1 MNSKP
6 EERERLAPEMAKAR
20 EAFVE
25 AQAKKLVAR
34 TGMSEKAARQVIV
47 RQCEGVLRPDIVL
60 PFDDPELAGCT
71 VGDVLADPER
81 FEGETLA
88 DPLEGVAYGRCV
100 AKIMRRADGTPW
112 IHSFAHGR
120 TIYELKYDATSVR
133 KAMEKAAKEEVVAT
147 FALLAAD
154 ADLDAIELADLRQLA
169 KKLSGVGLRVI
180 DGALKAAQQK
190 QAAQDAMAA
199 RARRAARRQDPR
211 PQIRAPFPDEPWLP
225 QMGVLNDVIG
235 KVTTARPPARD
246 IDGDAMQVRKLPV
259 PNMHAFTQSEVNVE
273 PEETND

>member
-1 MNSKP
+1 MLANP
-6 EERERLAPEMAKAR
+6 E
-20 EAFVE
+20 
-25 AQAKKLVAR
+25 
-34 TGMSEKAARQVIV
+34 
-47 RQCEGVLRPDIVL
+47 C
-60 PFDDPELAGCT
+60 
-71 VGDVLADPER
+71 

-120 TIYELKYDATSVR
+120 TIYELKYDATAVR
-133 KAMEKAAKEEVVAT
+133 KAMEKAVKEEVVAT

-154 ADLDAIELADLRQLA
+154 ADIDAVELAELRQLA

-235 KVTTARPPARD
+235 RVTDSPATSARHRRRRNAGAHAPRSRTCTPSPS
-246 IDGDAMQVRKLPV
+246 RK
-259 PNMHAFTQSEVNVE
+259 
-273 PEETND
+273 

>member
-1 MNSKP
+1 
-6 EERERLAPEMAKAR
+6 MAKAR
-20 EAFVE
+20 AAFVE

-71 VGDVLADPER
+71 VGDVLANPE
-81 FEGETLA
+81 FYEGETLA

-120 TIYELKYDATSVR
+120 TIYELKFDATAVR
-133 KAMEKAAKEEVVAT
+133 KAMENSVKDEVVAT

-154 ADLDAIELADLRQLA
+154 ADLDAIELAALRQLA
-169 KKLSGVGLRVI
+169 KKLSGAGLRVI
-180 DGALKAAQQK
+180 DDALKAAQQK
-190 QAAQDAMAA
+190 QAAHNAKAA
-199 RARRAARRQDPR
+199 RAHHAARRQDPR
-211 PQIRAPFPDEPWLP
+211 PQIRSPFPDEPWLP
-225 QMGVLNDVIG
+225 QMDVLNEVVSGVISA
-235 KVTTARPPARD
+235 KPPSRD
-246 IDGDAMQVRKLPV
+246 IDGDAMWVRKLPV
-259 PNMHAFTQSEVNVE
+259 SNMHVFTDANQEGDDE
-273 PEETND
+273 